1 MLLNQN
7 KLSPEEIEVRIWG
20 FVVVMI
26 TIILFGIVIALLYSV
41 TFVTQPIKSMAPIDQ
56 AYTKMLNDIVLLIV
70 GGIGGIVGK
79 RAVGAVSAAINPPP
93 VTPPTPV
100 PAPVPA
106 PATSTWTS
114 SGALPAWVNPP
125 LDETWVP
132 PPPPTTPPEHLE
144 PEHVREEIAAARR
157 EVGQ

>member
-1 MLLNQN
+1 
-7 KLSPEEIEVRIWG
+7 
-20 FVVVMI
+20 
-26 TIILFGIVIALLYSV
+26 
-41 TFVTQPIKSMAPIDQ
+41 
-56 AYTKMLNDIVLLIV
+56 
-70 GGIGGIVGK
+70 
-79 RAVGAVSAAINPPP
+79 VGAVSAAINPPP
-93 VTPPTPV
+93 VTPPTPA